1 MDCSPMAHLRVE
13 ARGGVLGLLNEAGH
27 VFEEEVVHVLL
38 VHVPQLDA
46 LGRVAVR
53 DGVARVARHD

>member
-1 MDCSPMAHLRVE
+1 M
-13 ARGGVLGLLNEAGH
+13 
-27 VFEEEVVHVLL
+27 HVLL

-53 DGVARVARHD
+53 DGVARVARHNQWMGGGGGKEGLINGIDWLAGGLAPGILPLN